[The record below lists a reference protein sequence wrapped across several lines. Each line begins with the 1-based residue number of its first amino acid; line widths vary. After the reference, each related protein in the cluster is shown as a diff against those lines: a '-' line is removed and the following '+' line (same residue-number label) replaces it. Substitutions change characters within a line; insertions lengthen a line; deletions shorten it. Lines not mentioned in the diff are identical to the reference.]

1 MKYFQFNIGDWLPA
15 TLDMSAIEEGIYCR
29 LLTWYY
35 SHEQPLPLTWRE
47 LNKIA
52 RCTCPAERAA
62 VQRVVSRFFSITEDG
77 WRHEKAESV
86 LNAYAKTGSM
96 RAAKREGNAARQ
108 RLSRQRREA
117 KWGAVMSMGIEVPL
131 NATIGQLDAVLQKHG
146 ITQVVTRDI
155 TCDVGVT
162 EQGSLTCAPAINQEP
177 IKGGAVAPPPARERA
192 RVREAGTVVVL
203 KPAEPDRIESARR
216 ALQKAAFPLLDAH
229 LADARFLGLLQ
240 SGATDDELRLAA
252 TEAVTRGKSWGWLIA
267 VVAGR
272 RADAAAGYGPGGAA
286 MGRNRGDPD
295 RVRGLTPTIAKQGP

>member
-1 MKYFQFNIGDWLPA
+1 MKYFNFNIGDWLPA
-15 TLDMSAIEEGIYCR
+15 TVDLTATEEGIFTR
-29 LLTWYY
+29 LLVWYY
-35 SHEQPLPLTWRE
+35 SNELPLPLTWRD

-52 RCTCPAERAA
+52 RAHTRPELAA
-62 VQRVVSRFFSITEDG
+62 VRLVVQRFFMLTDDG
-77 WRHEKAESV
+77 WHNEKCDAV
-86 LNAYAKTGSM
+86 LKTYSGNDSL
-96 RAAKREGNAARQ
+96 RTKKRVAAAARQ
-108 RLSRQRREA
+108 RASRDRRNA

-131 NATIGQLDAVLQKHG
+131 NATIAQLDSVLMKAG
-146 ITQVVTRDI
+146 VTQVVTGDV
-155 TCDVGVT
+155 TCDVIGGDR
-162 EQGSLTCAPAINQEP
+162 ESLGCAPANNQEP
-177 IKGGAVAPPPARERA
+177 IKGGAVAPPPAREGA

-203 KPAEPDRIESARR
+203 KPAEPDRIDTARR
-216 ALQKAAFPLLDAH
+216 ALQKAGFPLLDAH

-240 SGATDDELRLAA
+240 AGATDDELRLAA